1 MEQQPI
7 ITSHRSRVKRAEE
20 YRKKSPERISIFDR
34 EAFVEF
40 FLLEDVLKLYE
51 YRLSKL
57 TNKTAETRSGI
68 MAQQKNIEKYINI
81 INLFKSI
88 IEIAEGQI
96 YDGNYKAVWQSIPE
110 HPLMVAAGSIKH
122 LPELRAIATKMLRDL
137 YDETIKVI
145 EQNALLEESLD
156 EIESHDRN
164 YRTIKDLPKAD
175 DIENLIKAA
184 EIAIPNVATKTKSR
198 INPNY

>member
-1 MEQQPI
+1 M
-7 ITSHRSRVKRAEE
+7 
-20 YRKKSPERISIFDR
+20 
-34 EAFVEF
+34 
-40 FLLEDVLKLYE
+40 
-51 YRLSKL
+51 

-184 EIAIPNVATKTKSR
+184 EIAIPNVANKTKSR